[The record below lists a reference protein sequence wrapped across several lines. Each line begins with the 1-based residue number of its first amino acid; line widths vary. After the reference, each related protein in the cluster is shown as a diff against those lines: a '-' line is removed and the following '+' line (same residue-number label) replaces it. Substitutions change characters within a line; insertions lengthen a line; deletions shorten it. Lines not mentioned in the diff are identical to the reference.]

1 MLKIQNCSGLA
12 IYAELDLDLLLVKLL
27 KMLLLPFVRLCK

>member
-1 MLKIQNCSGLA
+1 MSDLELQWIGY

-27 KMLLLPFVRLCK
+27 KMILLPFLRLCN